1 MALLLDTHVL
11 LWIGASDARLSQ
23 TAREAIASPGAEL
36 FVSSVTAYE
45 YEDLRLRGR
54 LGEPDPVST
63 IVERLDAAVLPYPA
77 EAHRLIVLMPQLHR
91 DPVDR
96 MLVAH
101 ALHADMTIVTAD
113 RTIPRYPVRTLW

>member
-11 LWIGASDARLSQ
+11 LWIGAGDARLSRP
-23 TAREAIASPGAEL
+23 ALSAIEAPDAEL

-54 LGEPDPVST
+54 LGDPDPIGAV
-63 IVERLDAAVLPYPA
+63 VDQLDAFVLPYPA
-77 EAHRLIVLMPQLHR
+77 EAHPLVALMPQLHR

-96 MLVAH
+96 MLIAH
-101 ALHADMTIVTAD
+101 ALHADMTIVTAA